1 MIKREPLSCGVFE
14 DIDTARRYDRESR
27 ARTRSIS
34 RSFASVAR
42 EWEITDGKV
51 LDVGTGTGWLAIQFA
66 EEIPGV
72 EVIGLD
78 LSDVA
83 LELARENARES
94 GVSSRVSFEIGDAE
108 DMPFENDL
116 FDLVISGNTLHL
128 VKNPVRMLDE
138 IQRVLKPG
146 GVFLVSDLRRSWLGI
161 LSKHLRASYS
171 PGEVKDVLGQSEL
184 KNWELRDYFFWLSIS
199 SKR

>member
-1 MIKREPLSCGVFE
+1 MMKREPLACGIFR
-14 DIDTARRYDRESR
+14 DMDAARRYDKESR

-42 EWEITDGKV
+42 EREITDGQV
-51 LDVGTGTGWLAIQFA
+51 LDVGTGTGWLAIEFA
-66 EEIPGV
+66 KEIPGV

-78 LSDVA
+78 LSGVA
-83 LELARENARES
+83 LELARENAQES

-108 DMPFENDL
+108 DMPFENDI
-116 FDLVISGNTLHL
+116 FDLAISSNTLHL
-128 VKNPVRMLDE
+128 VKSPVRMLDE
-138 IQRVLKPG
+138 IQRVLKPK

-171 PGEVKDVLGQSEL
+171 PKEVKGLLGQSKL

-199 SKR
+199 SQR

>member
-1 MIKREPLSCGVFE
+1 MMRREPLACGIFRDV
-14 DIDTARRYDRESR
+14 DTARRYDRESR
-27 ARTRSIS
+27 ARTKSIS
-34 RSFASVAR
+34 KSFASVAR

-51 LDVGTGTGWLAIQFA
+51 LDVGTGTGWLAIGFA
-66 EEIPGV
+66 KEIPGV

-78 LSDVA
+78 LSGVA

-108 DMPFENDL
+108 DMLFENDM
-116 FDLVISGNTLHL
+116 FDLAISSNTLHL

-138 IQRVLKPG
+138 IQRVLKPR

-171 PGEVKDVLGQSEL
+171 PGEVKDLLGQSKLE
-184 KNWELRDYFFWLSIS
+184 NWELRDYFFWLSIS

>member
-1 MIKREPLSCGVFE
+1 MIKRNPISCGIFE
-14 DIDTARRYDRESR
+14 DVDTARRYDRESR
-27 ARTRSIS
+27 AWTRSIS
-34 RSFASVAR
+34 KSFASVAR

-51 LDVGTGTGWLAIQFA
+51 LDVGTGTGWLAIEFA
-66 EEIPGV
+66 KEIPGI

-108 DMPFENDL
+108 DMSFENDM
-116 FDLVISGNTLHL
+116 FDLAISSNTLHL

-138 IQRVLKPG
+138 LQRVLKPK

-171 PGEVKDVLGQSEL
+171 PGEVKDLLGQSKLE
-184 KNWELRDYFFWLSIS
+184 NWELRDYFFWLSIS

>member
-1 MIKREPLSCGVFE
+1 MIKRNPISCGIFE
-14 DIDTARRYDRESR
+14 DVDTARRYDRESR
-27 ARTRSIS
+27 AWTRSIS
-34 RSFASVAR
+34 KSFASVAR

-51 LDVGTGTGWLAIQFA
+51 LDVGTGTGWLAIEFA
-66 EEIPGV
+66 KEIPGI

-94 GVSSRVSFEIGDAE
+94 GVSSRVSFEIGDAG
-108 DMPFENDL
+108 DMSFENDM
-116 FDLVISGNTLHL
+116 FDLAISSNTLHL

-138 IQRVLKPG
+138 LQRVLKPK

-171 PGEVKDVLGQSEL
+171 PGEVKDLLGQSKLE
-184 KNWELRDYFFWLSIS
+184 NWELRDYFFWLSIS

>member
-108 DMPFENDL
+108 DMPFENDM
-116 FDLVISGNTLHL
+116 FDLAISSNTLHL